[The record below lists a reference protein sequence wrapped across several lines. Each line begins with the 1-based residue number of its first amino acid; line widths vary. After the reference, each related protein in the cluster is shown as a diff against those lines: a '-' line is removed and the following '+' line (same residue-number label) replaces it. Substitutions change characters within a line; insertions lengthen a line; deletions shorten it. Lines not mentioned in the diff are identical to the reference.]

1 MKYID
6 SKYIGSLE
14 SVHMLKIQ
22 IHSYNSILSSF
33 KEGVHLLM
41 LTVENLVIAWDMK
54 DISVMM
60 RVLPNVR
67 RKAAVIY

>member
-1 MKYID
+1 
-6 SKYIGSLE
+6 
-14 SVHMLKIQ
+14 MLKIQ
-22 IHSYNSILSSF
+22 IHSYTSILSSF